1 MAHRRRLAPEDEELW
16 RRVAQTARPIHP
28 APRATPRVFDP
39 PPALHEPPR
48 QPVPIPP
55 FRLGEAAAGRP
66 ERHAL
71 APSIAESLA
80 AAPVQMDRKAFD
92 AMMRG
97 RRAPEARLDLHGM
110 TLAEAQPDLVRFI
123 LRAQAQGLR
132 LVLVITGKGR
142 LRDDGAPMPARMGVL
157 RHAVP
162 EWLSMPPLAA
172 AVLQVAPAHRRHG
185 GEGALY
191 VYLRRLRRDQSRS

>member
-1 MAHRRRLAPEDEELW
+1 MARRRRLAPEDEDLW
-16 RRVAQTARPIHP
+16 RSVAQTARPLHP
-28 APRATPRVFDP
+28 APRAAPPVFDP
-39 PPALHEPPR
+39 PSALHDPPR
-48 QPVPIPP
+48 PPAPIPA
-55 FRLGEAAAGRP
+55 FRLGEAAAPRP
-66 ERHAL
+66 PRHAL
-71 APSIAESLA
+71 APSATEGLA

-92 AMMRG
+92 AMTRG

-142 LRDDGAPMPARMGVL
+142 LRDDGAPMPARVGVL

-162 EWLSMPPLAA
+162 QWLSMSPLAP

-191 VYLRRLRRDQSRS
+191 VYLRRPR